1 METVARIEGNEDD
14 GWNVKA
20 VINGTWEVEYA
31 CEDAEHAE
39 ELRESLERCSWFSM
53 REIRP

>member
-1 METVARIEGNEDD
+1 MQTVATIEGNEDD

-20 VINGTWEVEYA
+20 VIDGTWEVEYA
-31 CEDAEHAE
+31 CTDKEDAE
-39 ELRESLERCSWFSM
+39 ELAACLERCSWFSV